1 MTVTMERWNTM
12 ISHGLSIC
20 QALGPSLVPMIL
32 YLSMQ
37 IYIKTYEYIISV
49 LRMLL
54 KKQVGYRIRKW
65 G

>member
-1 MTVTMERWNTM
+1 MP
-12 ISHGLSIC
+12 GPGSI
-20 QALGPSLVPMIL
+20 PMLL

-37 IYIKTYEYIISV
+37 IYIKICEYIISV

>member
-1 MTVTMERWNTM
+1 M